1 MTYRMCS
8 PQWTSDFSEHSTL
21 ALPPVFLVQSE
32 RPSEAPTLLFR
43 ALPTISERSGKLVGF
58 LTSESDRRSAVGKYV
73 EVMKA
78 RAGEGL
84 RTSVMNT
91 TMFHG
96 CKKVVTSPAFMTAG
110 LKKAT

>member
-1 MTYRMCS
+1 L
-8 PQWTSDFSEHSTL
+8 H
-21 ALPPVFLVQSE
+21 PVFLVRSE
-32 RPSEAPTLLFR
+32 RLSEAPTLLFR

-58 LTSESDRRSAVGKYV
+58 LTSESDRRSAVGKYD
-73 EVMKA
+73 EEEMKA

-91 TMFHG
+91 TMFHD
-96 CKKVVTSPAFMTAG
+96 CKKVMTSPAFIRAG